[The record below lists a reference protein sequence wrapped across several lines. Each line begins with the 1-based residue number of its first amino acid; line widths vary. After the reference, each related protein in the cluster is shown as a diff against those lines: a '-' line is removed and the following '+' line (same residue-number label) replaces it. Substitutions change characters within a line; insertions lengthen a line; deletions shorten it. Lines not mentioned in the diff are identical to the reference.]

1 MTLPVIS
8 LTNTSGFASGEHRGT
23 TSGIARR
30 TTEFAILS
38 AVRPLHVL
46 MSEPSLLFIVALA
59 VMLFRPPDV
68 QFYSLDR
75 IALFVLILV
84 VLLRALA
91 LHQPLRIAGP
101 VTLPMLGL
109 LSLAFCSVLLEP
121 YEPEN
126 WSLFAAKWLVPFV
139 LYHLAGLVFTDVTSS
154 RRFEL
159 FMIAVLAYLSL
170 TAIFF
175 LIDARSLIFPR
186 FILDES
192 IGMHADRAR
201 GPFLQAVANGV
212 TLNLL
217 GLIALDSFRRK
228 RLRGA
233 LALMFMVALP
243 LAILATKTRAV
254 WASFAASV
262 LLLPLVSSNTRVRRA
277 CFCILIF
284 SVVGIGSFFVM
295 DTTNTSFSQRLQER
309 GPVEFRMGMYVAGWE
324 MFLEKPIV
332 GWSAN
337 SIQPELARRI
347 SDFHPP
353 FFLFH
358 NTYLEIAVKH
368 GLLGLSLYVWVIID
382 LFRLGEKPQKLSKLD
397 HSDFLDA
404 EFRKIWP
411 FLLAV
416 YLFNASFV
424 VMGYQFV
431 NGLLFTIAGILASQN
446 RRSNSIQ
453 TYCAQPR

>member
-1 MTLPVIS
+1 MSLPFAG
-8 LTNTSGFASGEHRGT
+8 LTDTSWAVPRPRPGVRGRAA
-23 TSGIARR
+23 GIAL
-30 TTEFAILS
+30 LS
-38 AVRPLHVL
+38 VVRPLHAL
-46 MSEPSLLFIVALA
+46 LAEPSLLFIGTLA

-75 IALFVLILV
+75 IALFALIFV
-84 VLLRALA
+84 VLLRTLA
-91 LHQPLRIAGP
+91 LQQPLLIARP

-109 LSLAFCSVLLEP
+109 LTLTFCSVLVEP
-121 YEPEN
+121 YAPEN

-139 LYHLAGLVFTDVTSS
+139 LYHLAGLVFADATSI

-175 LIDARSLIFPR
+175 LMDARALIYPR

-254 WASFAASV
+254 WASFLASV
-262 LLLPLVSSNTRVRRA
+262 LLLPLASSSGRVRRA
-277 CFCILIF
+277 CICILIF
-284 SVVGIGSFFVM
+284 SAVGIGSFFLM
-295 DTTNTSFSQRLQER
+295 DNTNTSFTQRLQER

-324 MFLEKPIV
+324 MFLEKPIA

-358 NTYLEIAVKH
+358 NTYLEIVVRH
-368 GLLGLSLYVWVIID
+368 GLLGLALYVWVIID
-382 LFRLGEKPQKLSKLD
+382 LFRLGRMPQRATPLAKGN
-397 HSDFLDA
+397 FLDA

-446 RRSNSIQ
+446 RRSNSIH
-453 TYCAQPR
+453 TCCAPSP

>member
-1 MTLPVIS
+1 MSFSIPS
-8 LTNTSGFASGEHRGT
+8 LTNSEWLAQTRWPA
-23 TSGIARR
+23 AKRR
-30 TTEFAILS
+30 ATEFAVLS
-38 AVRPLHVL
+38 AVRPLHAL
-46 MSEPSLLFIVALA
+46 MAEPSLLFIAALA

-68 QFYSLDR
+68 QFYSVDR
-75 IALFVLILV
+75 LAFIVLTLV
-84 VLLRALA
+84 VLLRALS

-101 VTLPMLGL
+101 ISLPMLGL
-109 LSLAFCSVLLEP
+109 LLMALASVLTEP
-121 YEPEN
+121 YAPEK
-126 WSLFAAKWLVPFV
+126 WGLFAAKWLVPYV
-139 LYHLAGLVFTDVTSS
+139 LYHLAGLVFTDASS
-154 RRFEL
+154 IRRFEI
-159 FMIAVLAYLSL
+159 FMMVVLAYLTL
-170 TAIFF
+170 MAIFF
-175 LIDARSLIFPR
+175 LMDARSLIYPR

-217 GLIALDSFRRK
+217 GLLAIDSFRRG
-228 RLRGA
+228 RLRGF
-233 LALMFMVALP
+233 LALLFAIALP

-262 LLLPLVSSNTRVRRA
+262 LVLLFVSSSTRVRRA
-277 CFCILIF
+277 CFAVLIF
-284 SVVGIGSFFVM
+284 IGIGIGSYSLA
-295 DTTNTSFSQRLQER
+295 DNTNTSFTQRLQER
-309 GPVEFRMGMYVAGWE
+309 GPVEFRMGIYVAGWE
-324 MFLEKPIV
+324 MFLDKPIA
-332 GWSAN
+332 GWGAN

-347 SDFHPP
+347 TDFHPS

-368 GLLGLSLYVWVIID
+368 GLLGLSLYTWVIID
-382 LFRLGEKPQKLSKLD
+382 LFKLGRPRQHFRPSEKGN
-397 HSDFLDA
+397 FLDA

-411 FLLAV
+411 FFLAV

-446 RRSNSIQ
+446 RRAISIQ
-453 TYCAQPR
+453 THCSWSL